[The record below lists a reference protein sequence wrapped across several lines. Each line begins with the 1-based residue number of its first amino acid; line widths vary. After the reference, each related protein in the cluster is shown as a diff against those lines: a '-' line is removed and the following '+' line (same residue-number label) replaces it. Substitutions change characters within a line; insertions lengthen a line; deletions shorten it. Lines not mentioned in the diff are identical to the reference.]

1 MLILASWK
9 PYKRHSWPHF
19 SPLYHPMG
27 EEKLEK
33 RNFPLEKRNYL
44 LSPVSLLPVFLE
56 LSLMRLSSPAL
67 VWNSSLSCY
76 HDLLVAKP
84 NGHFSVLI
92 LLDLLGASET
102 QGITA
107 FSPCGFSPGIQDP
120 HSLLMLL
127 LSPVMASSLP
137 DVWGS
142 QGSGVPD
149 AWHLC
154 SPCAY
159 FLDEGLHFISWFEI
173 VLFYMLIILC
183 IYLQISYSFC
193 IP

>member
-1 MLILASWK
+1 MAS
-9 PYKRHSWPHF
+9 
-19 SPLYHPMG
+19 
-27 EEKLEK
+27 
-33 RNFPLEKRNYL
+33 L
-44 LSPVSLLPVFLE
+44 LPSLPPQGRRETSHWRRETTCCPVSLLPVFHE

-67 VWNSSLSCY
+67 VWNRSLSCC

-84 NGHFSVLI
+84 NGHVSVLI

-107 FSPCGFSPGIQDP
+107 FSPCGFSPGFPDP
-120 HSLLMLL
+120 HSLLLPL

-173 VLFYMLIILC
+173 VIFYMLIILC
-183 IYLQISYSFC
+183 IYLQISYLFC